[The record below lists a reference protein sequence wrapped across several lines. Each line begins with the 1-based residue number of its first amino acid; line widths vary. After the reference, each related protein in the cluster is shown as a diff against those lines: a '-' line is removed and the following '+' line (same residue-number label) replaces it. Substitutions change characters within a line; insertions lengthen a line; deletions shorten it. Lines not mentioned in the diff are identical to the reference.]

1 MAVGLE
7 GDKDWGGSQDLQLEA
22 GWEPHQTKQLEAGW
36 EPHQTKQL
44 EAAGG
49 KDWFPQSQHLADMDM
64 LLGRVEAER
73 DSLQEEQKVDNQF
86 VAVVLAVVGQQEL
99 AVQAERMWLF
109 WAAYAC
115 SNSSI
120 PRGRL

>member
-1 MAVGLE
+1 M
-7 GDKDWGGSQDLQLEA
+7 EA
-22 GWEPHQTKQLEAGW
+22 GWEPHQTR
-36 EPHQTKQL
+36 QL

-49 KDWFPQSQHLADMDM
+49 KDRFPQSQRLADMDM

-99 AVQAERMWLF
+99 AVQAEWM
-109 WAAYAC
+109 
-115 SNSSI
+115 
-120 PRGRL
+120 